1 MQVSYVINS
10 LATGGAERML
20 LRQLQYSSRKPTVY
34 ILGGPKDLKP
44 EFVEAGASIVDVGS
58 LEDGYLRAVWTL
70 RDHLSAEKPDIVHSH
85 LPNAHIVARPAC
97 MLAKIEDVVST
108 HHNVAQSP
116 AYQSRVGAL
125 EKVTRT
131 IDTTEIAVSDAV
143 GRSQK
148 SSTGLTSWEVI
159 HNAIDVEAYHNKV
172 AESDGI
178 QFDSHSPVFLN
189 VGRYVKQKGQETL
202 IKAMPDVVEAY
213 PNAAA
218 VIVGWGSL
226 EAKLKE
232 LTREVGVS
240 DNVFVT
246 GKVPAVSDYYSEA
259 DIFVMPSLWEGLPI
273 VLLEAMAAGLPVVG
287 TDTIAIP
294 EIVTEDFAKV
304 VSPQSPEQLAE
315 KMISVADGDTEVL
328 GENAFRQA
336 RKHFDITR
344 LVEQHETLYER
355 IYYDS

>member
-20 LRQLQYSSRKPTVY
+20 LRQIQYSPREPTVY
-34 ILGGPKDLKP
+34 TLGGAKDLKP
-44 EFVEAGASIVDVGS
+44 EFEEAGSSIVDVGS
-58 LEDGYLRAVWTL
+58 LEDGYLRAVCTL
-70 RDHLSAEKPDIVHSH
+70 RDHLSEEDPDIVHSH

-97 MLAKIEDVVST
+97 MLARIEDIVST
-108 HHNVAQSP
+108 HHNVARSP
-116 AYQSRVGAL
+116 GYQFRVGTL
-125 EKVTRT
+125 EKVTRP

-143 GRSQK
+143 RRSQK
-148 SSTGLTSWEVI
+148 SLVGPESWEVI

-172 AESDGI
+172 AESEGV

-189 VGRYVKQKGQETL
+189 VGRYVEQKGQKTL
-202 IKAMPDVVEAY
+202 IKAMSDVVEEF
-213 PNAAA
+213 PDAAA

-226 EAKLKE
+226 ESELRE
-232 LTREVGVS
+232 LTQDVGVS

-246 GKVPAVSDYYSEA
+246 GKVPSVPDYYSGA
-259 DIFVMPSLWEGLPI
+259 DIFVMSSVWEGFGI
-273 VLLEAMAAGLPVVG
+273 VLIEAMAAGLPIVG
-287 TDTIAIP
+287 TDTTAIP

-304 VSPQSPEQLAE
+304 APPQSPEQLAE
-315 KMISVADGDTEVL
+315 KMISVADSDTEVL
-328 GENAFRQA
+328 GENALRQA